1 MNLDVPKCNNLVI
14 SAIIDGA
21 SGIREILH
29 DDGVDAIYDLNGH
42 RIDAMRKGI
51 NIVRDKKEESGRWCC
66 DNHFLTLGSALA
78 HLMLRIE

>member
-1 MNLDVPKCNNLVI
+1 VSEYPGRQLNLDVPKCNNLVI

-21 SGIREILH
+21 SGIQEILH

-51 NIVRDKKEESGRWCC
+51 NIVRDKKGRVRKVV
-66 DNHFLTLGSALA
+66 
-78 HLMLRIE
+78 LR